1 MYQIY
6 QYILF
11 IGLVLVGIGVVVLTS
26 VFPKTAPQRGLGP
39 DQPLGWRLAEAALG
53 VALAALGVVSAVVGW
68 VGLT

>member
-11 IGLVLVGIGVVVLTS
+11 IGLVLVGMGVVLLVS
-26 VFPKTAPQRGLGP
+26 VFPRGSSP
-39 DQPLGWRLAEAALG
+39 DQPIAWRLSETALG
-53 VALAALGVVSAVVGW
+53 FALAVLGVVSAVVGW